1 MAALALVRLCRGG
14 GMAATAELQGKYQ
27 KLAQEYSK
35 VSRARPRAAAA
46 APLQPLP
53 APPLLAVA

>member
-1 MAALALVRLCRGG
+1 MGSEAALEPVRPCRGG

-35 VSRARPRAAAA
+35 VSGAFPRAF
-46 APLQPLP
+46 QPLP
-53 APPLLAVA
+53 VRPLLAAA